1 MRRLSGTYPIYS
13 PSCVPLVASDL
24 WSSAAGSGNV
34 EGALRDRVNRYKN
47 ERNKDLC
54 NRAWLCGVAVG
65 TAIFHKVSDDRV

>member
-13 PSCVPLVASDL
+13 PS
-24 WSSAAGSGNV
+24 AGSGTV
-34 EGALRDRVNRYKN
+34 EGALRDRVNRYKD

-65 TAIFHKVSDDRV
+65 AAVFH